1 MAGDWIKMRS
11 ALLSNPK
18 VHTIAR
24 LVGECREASRVLTTG
39 ANCEPREVLSRNA
52 LRNVT
57 VTALLLVWSS
67 ANEHTSDGVMRCCD
81 LIDIDEIAGIP
92 GFGEAMEYVGWALHD
107 DEKDAIILP
116 NFTEWNTPAKDR
128 TAAERQRRFREK
140 RNGKVTRDSN
150 GRVRGRGRGEL
161 EEEEEEEETPL
172 TPQGEVGESQDA
184 VSVPPKEVPPADG
197 ASNDQADKP
206 ADPPVAVPPEAPP
219 EFPECVRDICHEWL
233 EYKRQRNH
241 KYKPMGLK
249 KLVTQVEKALAKYG
263 PEVVRD
269 GIEKAIANNYQ
280 GWTFCVGKPGG
291 NGSAK
296 PVTFGQQRQQN
307 TVDLLQRLKA
317 QDEAGVAGFLGGSNG
332 QPK

>member
-1 MAGDWIKMRS
+1 MEVGMAGDWIKMRS

-39 ANCEPREVLSRNA
+39 ASCPPCEVLSRNA

-81 LIDIDEIAGIP
+81 LLDIDEIAGIP

-107 DEKDAIILP
+107 AEKDAIILP
-116 NFTEWNTPAKDR
+116 NFAEWNTPAKDR
-128 TAAERQRRFREK
+128 TAAERQRRYREK
-140 RNGKVTRDSN
+140 RNGNVTRDSN
-150 GRVRGRGRGEL
+150 GRVRGREEL
-161 EEEEEEEETPL
+161 EEEEDPPL
-172 TPQGEVGESQDA
+172 PPKGESVEGQA
-184 VSVPPKEVPPADG
+184 VVVEPPKEPPPTDA
-197 ASNDQADKP
+197 A
-206 ADPPVAVPPEAPP
+206 PEPLP
-219 EFPECVRDICHEWL
+219 QFPECVRDICEEWL

-241 KYKPMGLK
+241 KYKPIGLK
-249 KLVTQVEKALAKYG
+249 RLVSQVEKALAKYG

-280 GWTFCVGKPGG
+280 GWTFCVGKQQPA
-291 NGSAK
+291 SK

-307 TVDLLQRLKA
+307 TLDLLERLKA
-317 QDEAGVAGFLGGSNG
+317 QDEAASSGVAGFIGEGG
-332 QPK
+332 K

>member
-1 MAGDWIKMRS
+1 MMAGDWIKMRS

-24 LVGECREASRVLTTG
+24 LVGECRDASRVLTTG
-39 ANCEPREVLSRNA
+39 ASCPPCEVLSRNA

-81 LIDIDEIAGIP
+81 LVDIDEIAGIP
-92 GFGEAMEYVGWALHD
+92 SFGEAMEHVGWALHD
-107 DEKDAIILP
+107 VEKAAIILP

-150 GRVRGRGRGEL
+150 GRVRGREEV
-161 EEEEEEEETPL
+161 EEEEDPPLSPKGKEVEEK
-172 TPQGEVGESQDA
+172 VDA
-184 VSVPPKEVPPADG
+184 VPKKEDPVTFPAEVADVC
-197 ASNDQADKP
+197 QAW
-206 ADPPVAVPPEAPP
+206 
-219 EFPECVRDICHEWL
+219 I
-233 EYKRQRNH
+233 EYKRQANK

-249 KLVTQVEKALAKYG
+249 KLVTQVENA
-263 PEVVRD
+263 VRLH
-269 GIEKAIANNYQ
+269 GAESVRQAMEQAMANNYQ

-307 TVDLLQRLKA
+307 MAEMLQRIKA
-317 QDEAGVAGFLGGSNG
+317 QEEAGVAGFLGGSNG
-332 QPK
+332 QSK

>member
-24 LVGECREASRVLTTG
+24 LVGECRAASRVLTTG
-39 ANCEPREVLSRNA
+39 ANCPPCEVLSRNA

-140 RNGKVTRDSN
+140 RNGTVTRDSN
-150 GRVRGRGRGEL
+150 GRVRGREEV
-161 EEEEEEEETPL
+161 EEEEEPPL
-172 TPQGEVGESQDA
+172 SPKGESAQEQTAVGE
-184 VSVPPKEVPPADG
+184 PPKEPPPAD
-197 ASNDQADKP
+197 
-206 ADPPVAVPPEAPP
+206 VPPEPP
-219 EFPECVRDICHEWL
+219 PQFPECVRDICEEWL

-280 GWTFCVGKPGG
+280 GWTFCVAKQQPT
-291 NGSAK
+291 SK

-307 TVDLLQRLKA
+307 TLDLLERLKA
-317 QDEAGVAGFLGGSNG
+317 QDEAAAAGVAGFIAEAS
-332 QPK
+332 K

>member
-1 MAGDWIKMRS
+1 
-11 ALLSNPK
+11 
-18 VHTIAR
+18 
-24 LVGECREASRVLTTG
+24 
-39 ANCEPREVLSRNA
+39 
-52 LRNVT
+52 
-57 VTALLLVWSS
+57 
-67 ANEHTSDGVMRCCD
+67 MRCCD

-140 RNGKVTRDSN
+140 RNGTVTRDSN
-150 GRVRGRGRGEL
+150 GRVRGREEV
-161 EEEEEEEETPL
+161 EEEEEPPLSPKGESAEEQTA
-172 TPQGEVGESQDA
+172 VGEPS
-184 VSVPPKEVPPADG
+184 KEPPPAD
-197 ASNDQADKP
+197 
-206 ADPPVAVPPEAPP
+206 VPPEPP
-219 EFPECVRDICHEWL
+219 PQFPECVRDICEEWL

-241 KYKPMGLK
+241 KYRPMGLK

-263 PEVVRD
+263 QEVVRD

-307 TVDLLQRLKA
+307 MAEMLQRIKA
-317 QDEAGVAGFLGGSNG
+317 QEEAGVAGFIGGSSG
-332 QPK
+332 QSK